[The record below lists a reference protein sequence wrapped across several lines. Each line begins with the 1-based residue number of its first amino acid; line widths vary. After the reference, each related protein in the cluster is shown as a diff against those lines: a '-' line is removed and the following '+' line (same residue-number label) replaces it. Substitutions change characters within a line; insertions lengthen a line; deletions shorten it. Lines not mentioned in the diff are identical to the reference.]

1 MNFYLMFLGSVLVV
15 VGILVRILKP
25 DLRVEFSLY
34 PLKMKFNM
42 KEVKNDG

>member
-15 VGILVRILKP
+15 VGVLVKMLKP
-25 DLRVEFSLY
+25 GLRVEFSLY
-34 PLKMKFNM
+34 PLKMKFSM